1 MAKTLQERGYPI
13 IDVHGHHG
21 NLRALSDGNPSML
34 PPITQQQI
42 TLERYFRYHE
52 LTTERLLE
60 TLTSKEEMIE
70 TLKKY
75 GVRFCTV
82 AWMVPIWQWR

>member
-34 PPITQQQI
+34 PPIT
-42 TLERYFRYHE
+42 
-52 LTTERLLE
+52 
-60 TLTSKEEMIE
+60 
-70 TLKKY
+70 
-75 GVRFCTV
+75 
-82 AWMVPIWQWR
+82 WQ